1 MKSWLQERDL
11 FLAQTM
17 AFVEEIAA
25 SRPTPVKPHMIAE
38 PTRPVR
44 SADQPIPV
52 EPERVVD
59 PPAEPIAAPKP
70 LPAIDERAEIT
81 RRVASFKAHQL
92 RLIQDRDR
100 FFRSVMMKIDDQR
113 GTLST

>member
-1 MKSWLQERDL
+1 MKSWLEERDL
-11 FLAQTM
+11 FIAQTM

-38 PTRPVR
+38 PTGSVR
-44 SADQPIPV
+44 SADQPVPV
-52 EPERVVD
+52 EPEQVVD
-59 PPAEPIAAPKP
+59 PPVEPVATLKP

-81 RRVASFKAHQL
+81 RRVASFKTHQL

-113 GTLST
+113 GTLPT